1 MRKSGG
7 IAMAASTYEN
17 ELFEKL
23 KMIRKGYRAPRQVVQ
38 SLYARMMLE
47 YSVYVFTKDRYK
59 KLIDEA
65 LDARDEERFQA
76 LSNEYSEWRARYQ
89 SGCTIS
95 EHGYE
100 MECNFEEKTEID
112 S

>member
-1 MRKSGG
+1 
-7 IAMAASTYEN
+7 MAASTYEK

-47 YSVYVFTKDRYK
+47 YSVYVFTKNRYK
-59 KLIDEA
+59 RLIDEA
-65 LDARDEERFQA
+65 LDVKDEEHFLV
-76 LSNEYSEWRARYQ
+76 LSNEYREWRARYQ

-100 MECNFEEKTEID
+100 MECNFEEKNDID